1 MEERSRFFK
10 GSACQ
15 DLQERGKSVSANG
28 RQKKRATRRTWALY
42 SFEGN
47 KTSRGEQLLRWHWEE
62 KATKMH
68 QLGAI

>member
-1 MEERSRFFK
+1 MGLPCFAGMVKISFRST
-10 GSACQ
+10 
-15 DLQERGKSVSANG
+15 EGK
-28 RQKKRATRRTWALY
+28 KKRAARSTWALY

-68 QLGAI
+68 QLRAI